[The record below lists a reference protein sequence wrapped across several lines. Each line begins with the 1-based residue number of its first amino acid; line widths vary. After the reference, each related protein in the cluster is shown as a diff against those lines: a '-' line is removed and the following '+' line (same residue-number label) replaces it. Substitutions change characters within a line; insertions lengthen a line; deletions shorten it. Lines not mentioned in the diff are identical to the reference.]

1 MAVEKDPD
9 WFLGFSFASFRVFP
23 WSMATS
29 ARVMMWPLCCLSI
42 SPLDS
47 PRHNLPPLPNSTSG
61 LRAALGS
68 ATPGKLQ
75 TITTLVFFLGI
86 FLLLLIYWFNSISTM
101 DASIHFN
108 VISGIFKTW
117 KTRPISKSQTADT
130 TSQKSL
136 HWSHNGS
143 GSSKPTDGF
152 LTQTCVE
159 GSLVSRHGMTGWL
172 CK

>member
-117 KTRPISKSQTADT
+117 KKCRF
-130 TSQKSL
+130 QKAKL
-136 HWSHNGS
+136 
-143 GSSKPTDGF
+143 
-152 LTQTCVE
+152 LTQQVKKVYTDLTMVAAVANP
-159 GSLVSRHGMTGWL
+159 LMDFWPKPVLRAV
-172 CK
+172 